1 MESETLAA
9 ERLKEV
15 RSADRRQGI
24 PRLLVVYYRV
34 GRLESRIKEQPSTGV
49 ASAYLRE
56 ELEMERLIAI
66 STLFVLAGLCE
77 IGEGYLV
84 WGWMRESK
92 PLFWALLGAAILAAY
107 GIVAA
112 SQPISEF
119 GRSTPPT
126 TASSS
131 PFRSPGES

>member
-1 MESETLAA
+1 
-9 ERLKEV
+9 
-15 RSADRRQGI
+15 
-24 PRLLVVYYRV
+24 
-34 GRLESRIKEQPSTGV
+34 
-49 ASAYLRE
+49 
-56 ELEMERLIAI
+56 MERLIAI

-77 IGEGYLV
+77 IGGGYLV

-112 SQPISEF
+112 LQPISEF

-126 TASSS
+126 AASSS
-131 PFRSPGES
+131 PVRSPGES